1 MIDGRRGRT
10 NRAPLGVAAPAP
22 PAWWRRLRIG
32 QRLARAGVTADMV
45 TIAGVLTA
53 VATAVSVGTGH
64 LYVGVALITIGGLM
78 DALDG
83 AVAKAG
89 KSASPRGAYFDSVAD
104 RLSDFL
110 IFGGVAWY
118 LLDRPDPRLALLP
131 LAILGVSSL
140 ISYQRAKA
148 ESLGFTAK
156 GGLMERAERLIL
168 LSLALLIHVVLVPL
182 LWLLLALCVATAIG
196 RFRRVWRQASGAPT
210 PVYRFAGQARME
222 SRWRMLR
229 EAGAHDHERA
239 ARRRARR
246 ARRVS
251 TPLSMRVRTA
261 FGVEVTAAKR
271 PGRERSVR
279 ALRRRVTTDR

>member
-10 NRAPLGVAAPAP
+10 NRAPLEAAAPATL
-22 PAWWRRLRIG
+22 AWWRRLQVG
-32 QRLARAGVTADMV
+32 QRLARVGVTADMV
-45 TIAGVLTA
+45 TIVGVLIA
-53 VATAVSVGTGH
+53 AATAVTVGTGH
-64 LYVGVALITIGGLM
+64 LYVGVALITVGGLM

-89 KSASPRGAYFDSVAD
+89 QSSSPRGAFFDSVAD

-148 ESLGFTAK
+148 ESLGFNAK

-168 LSLALLIHVVLVPL
+168 LSAALLFHIVLVPL
-182 LWLLLALCVATAIG
+182 LWLLLALCIATAVG
-196 RFRRVWRQASGAPT
+196 RFRRVWRQASGVPAPLHRFGS
-210 PVYRFAGQARME
+210 PVRME

-261 FGVEVTAAKR
+261 FGVEATPAKR

>member
-10 NRAPLGVAAPAP
+10 NRAPLEAAAPPQA
-22 PAWWRRLRIG
+22 AWWRRLRVG
-32 QRLARAGVTADMV
+32 QRLVRVGVTADMV
-45 TIAGVLTA
+45 TIAGVLIA
-53 VATAVSVGTGH
+53 AATAVTVGTGH
-64 LYVGVALITIGGLM
+64 LYLGVALITIGGLM

-89 KSASPRGAYFDSVAD
+89 QSSSPRGAFFDSVAD

-110 IFGGVAWY
+110 IFGGLSWY

-148 ESLGFTAK
+148 ESLGFSAK

-168 LSLALLIHVVLVPL
+168 LSTALLFHVVLVAL
-182 LWLLLALCVATAIG
+182 LWLLLVLCVATAVG
-196 RFRRVWRQASGAPT
+196 RFRRVWRQASGAP
-210 PVYRFAGQARME
+210 VSAHRFAGQARME

-229 EAGAHDHERA
+229 EAGAHDPERA

-261 FGVEVTAAKR
+261 FGVEATAAKR
-271 PGRERSVR
+271 PGRDRSVR